1 MIRTKIACVMKLID
15 IQLASLGDCHSLIND
30 FNQDDE
36 CYEEN
41 MEAIMSTLS
50 QMQMICKDVNNR
62 CASLWLEVNKEKAA
76 LAGVE
81 EKAPF

>member
-1 MIRTKIACVMKLID
+1 MIRIKIACMMKLIN
-15 IQLASLGDCHSLIND
+15 IQLTSLSGCHSLIND

-50 QMQMICKDVNNR
+50 QMQIICKDVNSR